1 MSFRISKSPLN
12 EDLLAFAERFSSKSD
27 LLPPVRKRID
37 PGSTWYAA
45 TSGPDLVGAASLS
58 LSEDLGRVGTLC
70 VAEDFR
76 RRGVGRRMLAKLTM
90 DTKGAGWPRVMVTGV
105 DIRES
110 PAKSFLEAM
119 GFRMHKDGVRMEWV
133 PRALPEVSVPDG
145 YEIRTYEEGDEEAWA
160 NCINRSYSTTPNPTD
175 YTAEKV
181 RENWIETPCFMPD
194 GCYFAVKDGIVV
206 GCFMAWREVD
216 AGPKRGRLHWLGV
229 DPDHRR
235 RGLAKLL
242 TVRVTRH
249 LLSQGLTS
257 VFLDTGYTLEIAMR
271 MYRGMGFVETPK
283 LFDYVKDLA

>member
-160 NCINRSYSTTPNPTD
+160 NCINRSYSTTPNP
-175 YTAEKV
+175 
-181 RENWIETPCFMPD
+181 
-194 GCYFAVKDGIVV
+194 GIVV